1 MVRRKTRGEGLV
13 LRDDRM
19 KRIGYVCE
27 SGDTFIEPIMA
38 RLPYETAKLMSWPP
52 PEIPDLLWI
61 EWCDTAAVNIT
72 KMPRFAPTI
81 VRLHSYEAFVGW
93 PGQVDW
99 RKVDALVFVAE
110 HVRDWVKEAHG
121 IPDDVRTVI
130 IPNGLDFE
138 RFYPTPTFLHGCAC
152 GWTESVSCRGLT
164 AEVCP
169 ECGKDILDRLNFA
182 PPLPPR
188 GKKIA
193 WVGSVSHKKG
203 PELFAQVCKAVLE
216 YDPGYEFHVVG
227 ALQDPRYAAYFNH
240 MLPDEVVY
248 HEELPAEE
256 MPDFFRGMD
265 FVLSTS
271 PWESFQ
277 YAVAEGIACG
287 CIPLVH
293 DWPGA
298 AATCPQ
304 ALIWDTIDALVFG
317 LHCLRDI
324 DLEPLSRASIADLKA
339 RHDIEDTTERVR
351 DLVATVMEDG
361 FPRPSIAAC
370 MIVKG
375 NEPRFR
381 AALESIHGHVDE
393 IVALIDTRS
402 GEQNVEV
409 AEQFGCRV
417 FPGEPIL
424 WGGDLDFTGCDRPKG
439 LSRAEWKMVLEHQI
453 GEIDFSA
460 NRNRAFDLAE
470 SEWALVLDADEV
482 FVGDHATKLRAVAA
496 DAALNGHDGAA
507 CHINCYTNTGKAEEG
522 ADVRLM
528 KNDGTIRYRYPIHN
542 QLRGIKSATKTDLAI
557 DSTYV
562 GGMDTRFKRSVPPLL
577 KFWAQATTDD
587 EREHAAFFLARMHAA
602 QNKHREVC
610 KWSRIC
616 RKMCPGTAQ
625 AAPFWR
631 WYAFSL
637 ATVRGKKWLE
647 VVAKKGLA
655 IHPTH
660 PDLLHAMLTVTGS
673 KWHDACA
680 NPMNFAGVPMGTRM
694 HVGAWPEAVKLLG
707 LPIQMERKRI

>member
-1 MVRRKTRGEGLV
+1 
-13 LRDDRM
+13 M

-38 RLPYETAKLMSWPP
+38 RLPYKTDKLMTWPP
-52 PEIPDLLWI
+52 PVPPDLLWI

-72 KMPRFAPTI
+72 RMPRFAPTI
-81 VRLHSYEAFVGW
+81 VRLHSFEAFVSW
-93 PGQVDW
+93 PAEVDW

-110 HVRDWVKEAHG
+110 HVREWVREQHG
-121 IPDDVRTVI
+121 IPDDVRTVV
-130 IPNGLDFE
+130 IPNGLDFS
-138 RFYPTPTFLHGCAC
+138 RFYPVPN
-152 GWTESVSCRGLT
+152 
-164 AEVCP
+164 
-169 ECGKDILDRLNFA
+169 GK
-182 PPLPPR
+182 PR

-203 PELFAQVCKAVLE
+203 PELFAQVVKAVLE
-216 YDPGYEFHVVG
+216 YDPEYEFHVVG

-240 MLPDEVVY
+240 ALPPEVVY
-248 HEELPAEE
+248 HAELPAAD
-256 MPDFFRGMD
+256 MPEFFRGMD

-293 DWPGA
+293 NWPGA
-298 AATCPQ
+298 AATYPK
-304 ALIWDTIDALVFG
+304 ALVWDTVADLVFG
-317 LHCLRDI
+317 LYCFRDI
-324 DLEPLSRASIADLKA
+324 DLEPLSRASIADLRE
-339 RHDIEDTTERVR
+339 RHDIENTTERVR
-351 DLVATVMEDG
+351 ELVATVMADG
-361 FPRPSIAAC
+361 FPRPSVAAC

-402 GEQNVEV
+402 GEQNIEV

-424 WGGDLDFTGCDRPKG
+424 W
-439 LSRAEWKMVLEHQI
+439 E

-482 FVGDHATKLRAVAA
+482 FVGDHAGKIRAVAA
-496 DAALNGHDGAA
+496 DAALNGYDGAA
-507 CHINCYTNTGKAEEG
+507 LHINCYTNTGKAEEG

-528 KNDGTIRYRYPIHN
+528 KNDGTIRYRFPIHN
-542 QLRGIKSATKTDLAI
+542 QLQGIKNATKTDLAI

-577 KFWAQATTDD
+577 KFWEQATTDD
-587 EREHAAFFLARMHAA
+587 EREHAAFFLARMNAA

-616 RKMCPGTAQ
+616 RRICPGTAQ

-637 ATVRGKKWLE
+637 ATLRGNKWIE
-647 VVAKKGLA
+647 VVAQKGLEL
-655 IHPTH
+655 HPTH

-707 LPIQMERKRI
+707 LPIKMERRKV